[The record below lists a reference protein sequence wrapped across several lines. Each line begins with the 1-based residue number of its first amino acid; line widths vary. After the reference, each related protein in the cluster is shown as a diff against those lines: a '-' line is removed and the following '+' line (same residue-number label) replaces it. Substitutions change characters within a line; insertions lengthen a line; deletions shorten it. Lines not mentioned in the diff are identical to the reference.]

1 MPCLTLRSVLLVLSR
16 QTTTEKTIT
25 YNSLHPNNS
34 KTSVSVAP
42 PVSTR
47 SSNPM
52 IIPAYGRG
60 WLVSFRF
67 LAVLKSQYYP
77 VERVFQMD

>member
-42 PVSTR
+42 PVSTL

-52 IIPAYGRG
+52 IIPAYGRDG
-60 WLVSFRF
+60 LSPFAF
-67 LAVLKSQYYP
+67 LQFSNHSTTL
-77 VERVFQMD
+77 